1 MDAGVTTILS
11 QRWTSF
17 FFFSSFF
24 LRQLFRSRPERRNG
38 GKPGRATPVGVS
50 LLITVFQMP
59 SPPYF
64 PALCLPL
71 AIFYVVCFFR
81 SLWRVFPSNYPLL
94 IGIRRGIIPFA
105 CIYARGRPTAT
116 TCRQCGNKTS
126 TDSYGHSSHDPKPS
140 LESIHRDIDR
150 RFTRRCIRQ
159 TGFSAILGTVS
170 KPTAGSRKRPILLV
184 ARPPPPRLLDYG
196 WQKPSA
202 EQCGIR
208 RMHPPNSCCG
218 TRDAPFLSSR
228 WQPRSVSSI

>member
-1 MDAGVTTILS
+1 MN
-11 QRWTSF
+11 F
-17 FFFSSFF
+17 FFFFFFFFPPAIIPFAPGAQERRKARASNPRRRFSPYYRISNALPSVFPGSLPPSRDF
-24 LRQLFRSRPERRNG
+24 LRRLLF
-38 GKPGRATPVGVS
+38 
-50 LLITVFQMP
+50 
-59 SPPYF
+59 
-64 PALCLPL
+64 PL
-71 AIFYVVCFFR
+71 ALTSFSIKLPTFNR
-81 SLWRVFPSNYPLL
+81 HPN
-94 IGIRRGIIPFA
+94 RRGIIPFA

-184 ARPPPPRLLDYG
+184 ARPPPPPRLLDYG

-228 WQPRSVSSI
+228 